1 MIAPGGTLPATELK
15 FPADW
20 EFRIVV
26 EDAQYDRARRS
37 VAGCLAAH
45 GAAAELAEG
54 LRSGSGR
61 YRTIKARV
69 VLTGREMM
77 ERLAADLAKLDGVR
91 VVL

>member
-1 MIAPGGTLPATELK
+1 MIAPKGSLPNAELK

-26 EDAQYDRARRS
+26 ENARYDRARRG
-37 VAGCLAAH
+37 VAECLAAH
-45 GAAAELAEG
+45 GAATELAEG

-77 ERLAADLAKLDGVR
+77 ERLASGLAGVEGVR
-91 VVL
+91 FVL